1 MQLKGEAVLL
11 RVFTGEADHIGHM
24 PVYECIVKAAREKN
38 IAGATVLRG
47 IMGFGASSIIHT
59 ARLIEISG
67 DLPIVVEIVDTENK
81 IQDLIPVI
89 GQLFEQS
96 KKGGLITMEK
106 VNVLF
111 YHPDK

>member
-1 MQLKGEAVLL
+1 MLL
-11 RVFTGEADHIGHM
+11 RVFTGEADHIGHQ

-47 IMGFGASSIIHT
+47 IMGFGASSVIHT

-67 DLPIVVEIVDTENK
+67 DLPIVVEIVDTETRIK
-81 IQDLIPVI
+81 DFISDIHQI
-89 GQLFEQS
+89 FENS
-96 KKGGLITMEK
+96 KKGGLITTEK

>member
-1 MQLKGEAVLL
+1 MQLKGEAILL
-11 RVFTGEADHIGHM
+11 RVFTGEADHINHR
-24 PVYECIVKAAREKN
+24 PVYECIVQAARERK

-47 IMGFGASSIIHT
+47 IMGFGASSVIHA

-67 DLPIVVEIVDTENK
+67 DLPIVVEIVDTEIN
-81 IQDLIPVI
+81 IQNFIPVI
-89 GQLFEQS
+89 QHIFEQS

>member
-1 MQLKGEAVLL
+1 MHLTGTSVLL
-11 RVFTGEADHIGHM
+11 RVFTGEADHSGHR

-38 IAGATVLRG
+38 IAGATVIRG

-67 DLPIVVEIVDTENK
+67 DLPILVEIVDSENK
-81 IQDLIPVI
+81 IQEFIPVI
-89 GQLFEQS
+89 QQIFEQS
-96 KKGGLITMEK
+96 KKGGLITTEK

>member
-81 IQDLIPVI
+81 IRDFIPVI